1 MSTIQEKA
9 SKWDSLIKWIKD
21 TKDEEDTDVWEK
33 LEELGVNAS
42 GGEEDRL
49 CPCGDGYKESGC
61 PDGCSGGCCISCC
74 GVGEEEEF
82 ECYKCENT
90 HNIKMFSRWEK
101 GFVEEEPNAIC
112 KDCEEEVCCGGC
124 NGEIC
129 NDCPVDNS
137 SIKDF
142 ENVCCKCDE
151 VVPIKYL
158 NGKAKDEMWIECSC
172 GAHDGWYCPDCS
184 PGNDCWDD
192 QDCDCCNPG

>member
-1 MSTIQEKA
+1 MNWLQLTMEKA
-9 SKWDSLIKWIKD
+9 SKWDSLIKWIKATASD
-21 TKDEEDTDVWEK
+21 DDSDVWEK

-42 GGEEDRL
+42 G
-49 CPCGDGYKESGC
+49 
-61 PDGCSGGCCISCC
+61 

-129 NDCPVDNS
+129 NDCPVDNTS
-137 SIKDF
+137 NRYFKCSG
-142 ENVCCKCDE
+142 CK
-151 VVPIKYL
+151 KY
-158 NGKAKDEMWIECSC
+158 EIEEEDDYKEGYISTICHSC
-172 GAHDGWYCPDCS
+172 MFGTGDCNQVYKKELA
-184 PGNDCWDD
+184 GI
-192 QDCDCCNPG
+192 